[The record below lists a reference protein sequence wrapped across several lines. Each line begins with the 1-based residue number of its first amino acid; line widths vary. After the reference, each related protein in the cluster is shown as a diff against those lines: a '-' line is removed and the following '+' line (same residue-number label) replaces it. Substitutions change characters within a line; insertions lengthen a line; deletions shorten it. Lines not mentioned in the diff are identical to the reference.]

1 MPPQTTF
8 TALTAGRDHTC
19 GITPL
24 GAAWCWG
31 RNFAGAVGD
40 GTIEH
45 RLQPTAVMMPAGVS
59 FTGISAGFA
68 HTCAVATDG
77 QGWCWGYNEGGRLG
91 DGTTQDRN
99 APVKVIQLLR

>member
-1 MPPQTTF
+1 
-8 TALTAGRDHTC
+8 
-19 GITPL
+19 
-24 GAAWCWG
+24 
-31 RNFAGAVGD
+31 
-40 GTIEH
+40 
-45 RLQPTAVMMPAGVS
+45 MMPAGVS